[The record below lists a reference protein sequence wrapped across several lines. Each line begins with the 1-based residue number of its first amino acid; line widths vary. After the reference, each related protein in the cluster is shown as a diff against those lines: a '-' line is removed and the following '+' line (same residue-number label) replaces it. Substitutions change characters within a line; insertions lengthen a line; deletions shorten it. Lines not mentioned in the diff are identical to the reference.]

1 MFDSSHADLFL
12 EGRQLLRQ
20 DDLGG
25 IWAEWGRG
33 RKAGKRARPVSL
45 PPHDPFSVPCSSAV
59 AGRPQQ
65 GPSRSPL
72 APIWALLWAANFTCS
87 EAFQVAPELASK
99 DSNQSCPC
107 LKLSQLGI
115 KPKVTPAHLS
125 ECISHLLPSA
135 HHAVALHSP
144 NQWPLAIWGC

>member
-1 MFDSSHADLFL
+1 MTWEEFGQSGGGEGKQEKGQDLSHC
-12 EGRQLLRQ
+12 
-20 DDLGG
+20 
-25 IWAEWGRG
+25 
-33 RKAGKRARPVSL
+33 

-144 NQWPLAIWGC
+144 NQWPLSHMGLLST